1 MGASNG
7 NNVNALN
14 LKKNDI
20 LNLAK
25 KNPGLKKV
33 ILGAGWDVASG
44 GQDFDL
50 DIAAFLLDSNN
61 KFNTVSNI
69 IFFNNKE
76 GQGIS
81 LAGDNRTGAG
91 EGDDERIRIDLESIP
106 AHVQKI
112 VFVVTI
118 HEAQA
123 KRQTF
128 GMVENSYVR
137 LLDEENNEREICRF
151 NLKENGSTVTSVIF
165 SELYKQNGEW
175 QFKAIGE
182 GKIADLN
189 GILGIYM

>member
-1 MGASNG
+1 MTGI
-7 NNVNALN
+7 LN

-20 LNLAK
+20 LDLRKAE
-25 KNPGLKKV
+25 PGLKHV
-33 ILGAGWDVASG
+33 VLAAGWDVAKKG
-44 GQDFDL
+44 FFGLGTDYDL
-50 DIAAFLLDSNN
+50 DLIAILLNENDKMINRGVIYFGN
-61 KFNTVSNI
+61 LN
-69 IFFNNKE
+69 
-76 GQGIS
+76 GPGIY
-81 LAGDNRTGAG
+81 LHGDNRTGAG